1 MVEEVIMISVK
12 ALFDGKKI
20 KLLEKINISEPQ
32 EVIVTFLGT
41 DKDELLHQEIYKI
54 AETGG
59 SFDFLNAPDE
69 DIYSDNDLKVK
80 YRK

>member
-1 MVEEVIMISVK
+1 MISVK

-20 KLLEKINISEPQ
+20 KLLEEINIMEPQ

-41 DKDELLHQEIYKI
+41 DKDGLLHQEIYKI
-54 AETGG
+54 AEIGG
-59 SFDFLNAPDE
+59 SFDFLNAPEE

-80 YRK
+80 YKND

>member
-1 MVEEVIMISVK
+1 MISVK

-20 KLLEKINISEPQ
+20 KLPEKINIMEPQ

-59 SFDFLNAPDE
+59 SLDFLNAPEE

-80 YRK
+80 YKND

>member
-1 MVEEVIMISVK
+1 MISVK

-20 KLLEKINISEPQ
+20 KLLEKINIMEPQ

-54 AETGG
+54 AETSG
-59 SFDFLNAPDE
+59 SFDFLNATEE

-80 YRK
+80 YKK

>member
-1 MVEEVIMISVK
+1 MV
-12 ALFDGKKI
+12 KI

-41 DKDELLHQEIYKI
+41 DKDESLHQGIYKI
-54 AETGG
+54 AEAGG
-59 SFDFLNAPDE
+59 SLDFLNAPEE
-69 DIYSDNDLKVK
+69 DIYSDDDLKVK

>member
-1 MVEEVIMISVK
+1 M
-12 ALFDGKKI
+12 
-20 KLLEKINISEPQ
+20 EPQ

-41 DKDELLHQEIYKI
+41 DKDELLHKEIYKI

-59 SFDFLNAPDE
+59 SFDFLNAPEE

-80 YRK
+80 YKND